1 MDSQRYLEE
10 LSKLLKGLA
19 KDEVEAAVDFYS
31 EFISDAGLTTRKEIE
46 TRLGTPKQLA
56 RKIMAD
62 HSVRMDDENE
72 EKVKPARINS
82 KMIWLIVLVI
92 LSSPMTL
99 GLGGGL
105 LIALVAII
113 LSVILMVVV
122 IFAGLIVGMA
132 VTLYVGISLLF
143 QSLNTGLFYIGIF
156 LMFLGLLLVL
166 LPITYWICRVILQCV
181 ANFAR
186 YLYKKFRSRQEGGK

>member
-10 LSKLLKGLA
+10 LSKLLSSLS

-31 EFISDAGLTTRKEIE
+31 EFISDAGLTTRSEIE

-105 LIALVAII
+105 LIALVAVIF
-113 LSVILMVVV
+113 SVILMVVV

-166 LPITYWICRVILQCV
+166 LPITYWICRVILQCI
-181 ANFAR
+181 ADFAR
-186 YLYKKFRSRQEGGK
+186 YLYKKFRSKQDGGK

>member
-10 LSKLLKGLA
+10 LSKLLSSLS

-31 EFISDAGLTTRKEIE
+31 EFISDAGLTTRSEIE

-166 LPITYWICRVILQCV
+166 LPITYWICRVILQCI
-181 ANFAR
+181 ADFAR
-186 YLYKKFRSRQEGGK
+186 YLYKKFRSKQDGGK